1 MAEINHLTKIPS
13 FFWNNSPRHV
23 FSSLRGA
30 VYRVARPQ
38 GIRDV
43 FSNSKY
49 SDDLLGLGGWWEPL
63 ASRTGAVRKKPLR
76 AMREVVESVRSLLAM
91 NEPVTYQGEYVHMD
105 RLYLDHGGTSPHD
118 VKIYIG
124 AVGPQMLRLA
134 GRIADGVVLNSNHT
148 VDAVRRAVEEI
159 KKGAE
164 LAGRSLDDVDRVK
177 PTPVVL
183 TRNKKQALRDAKP
196 RLAQYLAQQPHIE
209 GPTEVDPEL
218 ARRVKQRIPWPAT
231 EGQVMEGARLIPDE
245 LVESLGCYGDE
256 DEVRARVRE
265 FTDAGVKSLTVSQP
279 SKEIIDFMAAGF

>member
-1 MAEINHLTKIPS
+1 M
-13 FFWNNSPRHV
+13 
-23 FSSLRGA
+23 
-30 VYRVARPQ
+30 
-38 GIRDV
+38 
-43 FSNSKY
+43 
-49 SDDLLGLGGWWEPL
+49 
-63 ASRTGAVRKKPLR
+63 
-76 AMREVVESVRSLLAM
+76 
-91 NEPVTYQGEYVHMD
+91 
-105 RLYLDHGGTSPHD
+105 
-118 VKIYIG
+118 
-124 AVGPQMLRLA
+124 
-134 GRIADGVVLNSNHT
+134 
-148 VDAVRRAVEEI
+148 
-159 KKGAE
+159 
-164 LAGRSLDDVDRVK
+164 
-177 PTPVVL
+177 VL